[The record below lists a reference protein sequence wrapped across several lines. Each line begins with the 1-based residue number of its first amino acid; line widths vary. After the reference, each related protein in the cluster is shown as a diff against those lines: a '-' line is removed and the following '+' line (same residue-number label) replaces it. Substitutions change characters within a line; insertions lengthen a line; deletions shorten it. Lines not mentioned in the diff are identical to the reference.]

1 MSRPHPRE
9 RNRID
14 FLLNVAQEGPNRRLR
29 DVAQCLFAVATRR
42 RDLSMWLRVAD
53 ECAPNAAG
61 KAMDYALVW
70 DAIQVFGF
78 EALATA

>member
-1 MSRPHPRE
+1 M
-9 RNRID
+9 
-14 FLLNVAQEGPNRRLR
+14 A
-29 DVAQCLFAVATRR
+29 FAVATRR

-61 KAMDYALVW
+61 KAMDYALVR
-70 DAIQVFGF
+70 DVIQVFGF